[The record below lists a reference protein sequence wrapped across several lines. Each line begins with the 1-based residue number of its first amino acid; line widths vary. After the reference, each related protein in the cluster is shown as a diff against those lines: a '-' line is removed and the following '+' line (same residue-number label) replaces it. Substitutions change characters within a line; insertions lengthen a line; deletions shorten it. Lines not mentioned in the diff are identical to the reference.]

1 MAESIH
7 ELQADVFKALSHPAR
22 LRILSALRERKRCA
36 CNLALELGIEQ
47 SNFSRHIAALKNSGL
62 IRSWKEGVSVFF
74 TIADQRVIDLL
85 DTANEILKHR
95 IQSHHRIF
103 V

>member
-1 MAESIH
+1 MAESIY
-7 ELQADVFKALSHPAR
+7 EMQADIFKALAHPAR
-22 LRILSALRERKRCA
+22 VRILEALRERKRCA
-36 CNLALELGIEQ
+36 CNLAPELGIEQ
-47 SNFSRHIAALKNSGL
+47 SNFSRHIAALKTAGL

-85 DTANEILKHR
+85 DMANEILKHR
-95 IQSHHRIF
+95 IQSHQRIF